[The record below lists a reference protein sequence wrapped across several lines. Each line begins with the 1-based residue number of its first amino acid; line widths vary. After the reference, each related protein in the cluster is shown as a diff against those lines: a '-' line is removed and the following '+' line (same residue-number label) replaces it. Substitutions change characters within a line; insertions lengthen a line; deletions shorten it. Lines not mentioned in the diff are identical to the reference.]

1 MKSLIKYFNTY
12 GSLTFQ
18 EKEFTEIDAMILV
31 QLSYL
36 NFESLLSKDFI
47 YVRDLESK
55 AEELTK
61 GNYAV
66 HRNQELL
73 KLVCKSLRYHNL
85 EIGEVDCLLND
96 SIQYAAMTFRIRDAY
111 NIVFRGT
118 DMSIAGWKED
128 FFLGVNETIDSHPLG
143 LKYATYIMDKYQGRF
158 YLSGHSKGGNIA
170 LYAAMNL
177 DLENQNKIIKILDFD
192 GPGFNFDLVRTSKY
206 LAIQKK
212 YFKFVPKD
220 DIIGLLLNHSDEYQV
235 VDSKSIGFFQH
246 DLYFW
251 KIKDD
256 GFIKLDDTSVLSKI
270 FNKTILDWLSS
281 MSIEE
286 RYDCVMAADDFFKKA
301 NITSLN
307 QIKKLSFKTMKNLIS
322 STVHLPFQQKKM
334 LAGLM
339 LRMMKFYIKNSV
351 NQIQGKETEDLE
363 D

>member
-1 MKSLIKYFNTY
+1 
-12 GSLTFQ
+12 
-18 EKEFTEIDAMILV
+18 
-31 QLSYL
+31 
-36 NFESLLSKDFI
+36 
-47 YVRDLESK
+47 
-55 AEELTK
+55 
-61 GNYAV
+61 
-66 HRNQELL
+66 
-73 KLVCKSLRYHNL
+73 
-85 EIGEVDCLLND
+85 
-96 SIQYAAMTFRIRDAY
+96 
-111 NIVFRGT
+111 
-118 DMSIAGWKED
+118 
-128 FFLGVNETIDSHPLG
+128 
-143 LKYATYIMDKYQGRF
+143 MDKYQGRF

-251 KIKDD
+251 KIKDN

-334 LAGLM
+334 LAGLI
-339 LRMMKFYIKNSV
+339 LRMMRFYIKNSV